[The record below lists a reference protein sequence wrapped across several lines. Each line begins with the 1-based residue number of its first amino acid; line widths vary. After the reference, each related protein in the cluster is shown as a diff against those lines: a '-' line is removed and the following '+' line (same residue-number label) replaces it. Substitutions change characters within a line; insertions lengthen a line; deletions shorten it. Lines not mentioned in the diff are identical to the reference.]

1 MSLLKKFNEE
11 LQLNQEG
18 IGASCGYVEMNLE
31 DEIIAAEEESELN
44 DTIDEAE
51 TTGEVM
57 DEAEEVIDEL
67 EEKIEEGKA
76 VVAAAEAAAEN
87 NGEVPTPTEEAPI
100 VDEDGVEVPAED
112 IAEAAETLDDNGE
125 VPADEVVAVQ
135 ESLRAVIRK
144 TGFSPEF
151 VNASGISLSR
161 EDIRSNTL
169 EAYKQN
175 LEGLKDIAGKV
186 KELASKAWEKIKQAF
201 NWVKDK
207 IMSVMP
213 TKVNR
218 MKALSKRLNEK
229 GGKDITKEDFKKIF
243 GDKYAALVKVVGTDI
258 AGKFNS
264 LADEAKA
271 LGDSLAKGFSTF
283 KDQMD
288 KYNNII
294 QTNEAKLSNFGDKD
308 TITETR
314 TNEKG
319 TEITDTIKKED
330 IEKII
335 KENKEKLKAKVS
347 EFIKGLLV
355 TDAKGF
361 GGADKSF
368 TKLDEEVKKVLSD
381 GETVK
386 DNLKSLKAIKF
397 SGDTMTGTFLFAVV
411 DKEGEENIKSVT
423 VTQKVASETAEYKV
437 SDIKSAI
444 DAYTKAGGITQD
456 AFTKANKIVNDFY
469 DAEKKIEMSANRAK
483 NNAVF
488 AFAKNLYTR
497 LKMRMVSSSSRRLVR
512 SMLSGYKTINN
523 DMFGFIM
530 VLGATSLRLK
540 SSDKK

>member
-112 IAEAAETLDDNGE
+112 VAEAAETLDDNGE
-125 VPADEVVAVQ
+125 IPADEVVAVQ

-218 MKALSKRLNEK
+218 MKALSKRLDEK
-229 GGKDITKEDFKKIF
+229 GGKDISKEDFKKIF
-243 GDKYAALVKVVGTDI
+243 GDKYTALVKVVGANI
-258 AGKFNS
+258 ADKFNG

-271 LGDSLAKGFSTF
+271 LGNSLAGGFNEFKNQMSNYNDALQAAEAALTQIKDENKKKTF
-283 KDQMD
+283 KGVSGPQD
-288 KYNNII
+288 KAGL
-294 QTNEAKLSNFGDKD
+294 EA
-308 TITETR
+308 
-314 TNEKG
+314 
-319 TEITDTIKKED
+319 
-330 IEKII
+330 II
-335 KENKEKLKAKVS
+335 KEKKEKLKGKID
-347 EFIKGLLV
+347 EYIKGLLV
-355 TDAKGF
+355 TNASGF
-361 GGADKSF
+361 GGADKLF

-381 GETVK
+381 GETVE
-386 DNLKSLKAIKF
+386 DNKKSLKAIKF

-411 DKEGEENIKSVT
+411 DKEGDKNVKSVT

-437 SDIKSAI
+437 SVIKSAI
-444 DAYTKAGGITQD
+444 DAYVKAGGITQD
-456 AFTKANKIVNDFY
+456 AFNKANKIVNDFY

-530 VLGATSLRLK
+530 ILGATSLRLK

>member
-112 IAEAAETLDDNGE
+112 VAEAAETLDDNGE

-218 MKALSKRLNEK
+218 MKALRKRLDEK
-229 GGKDITKEDFKKIF
+229 GGKDISTKDFKDIF
-243 GDKYAALVKVVGTDI
+243 GDKYAALVATIGDDLAGTFKKAAEGAKV
-258 AGKFNS
+258 
-264 LADEAKA
+264 EAEA
-271 LGDSLAKGFSTF
+271 LAKGFEAFKGIQDKLKDLVSGMETLLANNTREDGNITNASGALQSVDSF
-283 KDQMD
+283 EEEIKKAKDQLKGKVADFIKMTFV
-288 KYNNII
+288 NNNAGSND
-294 QTNEAKLSNFGDKD
+294 QMKAFSKLN
-308 TITETR
+308 
-314 TNEKG
+314 
-319 TEITDTIKKED
+319 ED
-330 IEKII
+330 I
-335 KENKEKLKAKVS
+335 NKVKADDEKLGNVA
-347 EFIKGLLV
+347 
-355 TDAKGF
+355 
-361 GGADKSF
+361 
-368 TKLDEEVKKVLSD
+368 
-381 GETVK
+381 
-386 DNLKSLKAIKF
+386 LKSVKF
-397 SGDTMTGTFLFAVV
+397 SGDTMTGTFLFVV
-411 DKEGEENIKSVT
+411 TNKDGDEDIKSV
-423 VTQKVASETAEYKV
+423 VSTQKVASVAKEFKV
-437 SDIKSAI
+437 ADIKAAI
-444 DAYTKAGGITQD
+444 DAYTKAGSITQD
-456 AFTKANKIVNDFY
+456 AFKKADKIVNDFY
-469 DAEKKIEMSANRAK
+469 DAEKKIEMSANSVK
-483 NNAVF
+483 NNKVF
-488 AFAKNLYTR
+488 AFFKNLYTR

-512 SMLSGYKTINN
+512 SMLSGFKTLNS
-523 DMFGFIM
+523 DYFGFVM
-530 VLGATSLRLK
+530 VLGATALKLK

>member
-112 IAEAAETLDDNGE
+112 VAEAAETLDDNGE

-218 MKALSKRLNEK
+218 MKALRKRLDEK
-229 GGKDITKEDFKKIF
+229 GGKDISKEDFKKIF
-243 GDKYAALVKVVGTDI
+243 GDKYAALVSVIGDDLAGTF
-258 AGKFNS
+258 KFA
-264 LADEAKA
+264 ADDAKA
-271 LGDSLAKGFSTF
+271 QADALAKGFEAFKGTQDKLKDSISKMETLLANNTREDGNITNATGASQSVGSF
-283 KDQMD
+283 EEEIKKAKDQLKGKVAD
-288 KYNNII
+288 YIKASFVNGDS
-294 QTNEAKLSNFGDKD
+294 TVSADLVKRFSKLN
-308 TITETR
+308 
-314 TNEKG
+314 
-319 TEITDTIKKED
+319 ED
-330 IEKII
+330 I
-335 KENKEKLKAKVS
+335 NKVKADDEKLGNVA
-347 EFIKGLLV
+347 
-355 TDAKGF
+355 
-361 GGADKSF
+361 
-368 TKLDEEVKKVLSD
+368 
-381 GETVK
+381 
-386 DNLKSLKAIKF
+386 LKSVKF
-397 SGDTMTGTFLFAVV
+397 SGDTMTGTFLFVV
-411 DKEGEENIKSVT
+411 TNKDGDEDIKSV
-423 VTQKVASETAEYKV
+423 VSTQKVASVAKEFKV
-437 SDIKSAI
+437 ADIKAAI
-444 DAYTKAGGITQD
+444 DAYTKAGSITQD
-456 AFTKANKIVNDFY
+456 AFTKSNKIVNDFY
-469 DAEKKIEMSANRAK
+469 DAEKKIEMSANSVK
-483 NNAVF
+483 NNKVVA
-488 AFAKNLYTR
+488 AFKNLYAR
-497 LKMRMVSSSSRRLVR
+497 LKMRMISSSSRRLVR
-512 SMLSGYKTINN
+512 SMLSGFKTLNS
-523 DMFGFIM
+523 DYFGFVM
-530 VLGATSLRLK
+530 VLGATALK
-540 SSDKK
+540 LKASDKK